1 MQTFPGGTI
10 SADGHVGVVHFGQG
24 NLVAIELTTGHQL
37 WRRMS
42 RAWPVAASHRHL
54 LLLSLDIRPKLDVLD
69 IRTGAPVHAHNIADL
84 PEWLVTLQTRP
95 DALEFSIRD
104 IAGGIAGS
112 WQARLIETGGIA
124 KSAHIDRPVE
134 TETGTFELS
143 LTGLPD
149 ARVDGP
155 GLTPSERKAASE
167 QPRDYTPLVDEISR
181 RKVGDTHYVLRLKRP
196 AHGHP
201 SALLEALSGAS
212 GDSLWQ
218 TELGEIIADTRPGP
232 LRK

>member
-37 WRRMS
+37 WRLTS

-69 IRTGAPVHAHNIADL
+69 IRTGTPVHAQNIPAL

-95 DALEFSIRD
+95 DALEFSVRD
-104 IAGGIAGS
+104 IAGGIAVS
-112 WQARLIETGGIA
+112 WQARRLETGGIV

-134 TETGTFELS
+134 TETGKFELS
-143 LTGLPD
+143 LTDQPD
-149 ARVDGP
+149 ARADNP
-155 GLTPSERKAASE
+155 GRTSSERKAASE
-167 QPRDYTPLVDEISR
+167 QPSDYTPLVDEISR
-181 RKVGDTHYVLRLKRP
+181 RKVGDTHYVLRLQRP
-196 AHGHP
+196 SHGYP
-201 SALLEALSGAS
+201 SAILEALSGAS

-218 TELGEIIADTRPGP
+218 TELGEIVADTRPGP